1 MSDTVKKWPLKVAI
15 SLAMLIIA
23 AGIGQRDDAEHTP
36 LRTVHGTV
44 VDSQRRALASSIVYL
59 HHQATHTV
67 KTQIA
72 DSYGRY
78 RFSGLDPQADYK
90 IHAEHGEWTS
100 SSHALPA
107 QGKRE
112 VVLHLK
118 VDQPKARL
126 SFENAPTDLVDELDD
141 PAG

>member
-1 MSDTVKKWPLKVAI
+1 MGGAVKKWPFKVAI
-15 SLAMLIIA
+15 SVAMLIIA
-23 AGIGQRDDAEHTP
+23 AGIGQRDKREPA
-36 LRTVHGTV
+36 LRIVHGTV
-44 VDSQRRALASSIVYL
+44 VDSQRRALASSVVYL
-59 HHQATHTV
+59 HHQATNAV

-112 VVLHLK
+112 VVVHLK
-118 VDQPKARL
+118 VDQPKTHL
-126 SFENAPTDLVDELDD
+126 SLENVPNDLADEIAD
-141 PAG
+141 

>member
-23 AGIGQRDDAEHTP
+23 AGIGQRDAERTP

-44 VDSQRRALASSIVYL
+44 TDSQRRALASSVVYL

-126 SFENAPTDLVDELDD
+126 SFENAPTDLLDELDD
-141 PAG
+141 PAD

>member
-1 MSDTVKKWPLKVAI
+1 MSVTAKKWPFKVAT
-15 SLAMLIIA
+15 SVAMLIIA
-23 AGIGQRDDAEHTP
+23 AGIGQRDKHEVTA
-36 LRTVHGTV
+36 LRIVHGTV
-44 VDSQRRALASSIVYL
+44 VDSQRRALASSVVYL
-59 HHQATHTV
+59 HHQATNAV

-72 DSYGRY
+72 DAYGRY

-118 VDQPKARL
+118 VDQPKTRL
-126 SFENAPTDLVDELDD
+126 SLERVPNNLGDETAD
-141 PAG
+141 